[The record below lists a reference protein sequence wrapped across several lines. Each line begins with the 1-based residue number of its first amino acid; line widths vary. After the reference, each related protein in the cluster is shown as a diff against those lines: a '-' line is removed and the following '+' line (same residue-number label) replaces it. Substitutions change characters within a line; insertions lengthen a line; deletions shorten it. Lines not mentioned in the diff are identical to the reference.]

1 MPTVLMPFETSGPEI
16 GIPIVLVPGGL
27 SGWVSW
33 KPHAEI
39 LSKDFKVV
47 RVQLLNMAAAEK
59 NQTPEES
66 YSLRSESAALK
77 RTHWTSLTCS
87 K

>member
-1 MPTVLMPFETSGPEI
+1 MDYSTALMPFERSGAVSDF
-16 GIPIVLVPGGL
+16 PIVLVPGGL

-39 LSKDFKVV
+39 FSKNHRVI

-59 NQTPEES
+59 NQTPE
-66 YSLRSESAALK
+66 K
-77 RTHWTSLTCS
+77 
-87 K
+87 